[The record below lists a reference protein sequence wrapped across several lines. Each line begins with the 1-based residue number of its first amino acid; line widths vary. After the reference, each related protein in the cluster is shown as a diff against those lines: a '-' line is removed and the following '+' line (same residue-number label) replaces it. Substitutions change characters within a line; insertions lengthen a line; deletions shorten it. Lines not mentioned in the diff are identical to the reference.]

1 MQLPPGRARGALAR
15 AGGHRDHARRPGPQ
29 RCCPA
34 RCATVEGRMADWV
47 ELRVHGVSGTPP
59 DYMLSSAHTSQVAGD
74 DRSRCF
80 RPTDA
85 YGREERAPD
94 GHLLEAFHWGRWT
107 SGSWMQGLWLLLVP
121 FGILNSAQYMLPAPT
136 SRAARAARALS
147 GALLR
152 IVALVLTGLFA
163 ATVCLVIVDLVTWQ
177 WLVGPGSRPV
187 AGWLLVAAGL
197 AFAALLIAA
206 LSRLGQVDTGRRY

>member
-1 MQLPPGRARGALAR
+1 
-15 AGGHRDHARRPGPQ
+15 
-29 RCCPA
+29 
-34 RCATVEGRMADWV
+34 MADWV

-59 DYMLSSAHTSQVAGD
+59 DYMLSSAHTRQVAGD

-85 YGREERAPD
+85 QGREERAPD
-94 GHLLEAFHWGRWT
+94 GHLVEAFHWGRWT

-121 FGILNSAQYMLPAPT
+121 FGIVNSAQYMLPAPV
-136 SRAARAARALS
+136 SGPGRAARALS

-163 ATVCLVIVDLVTWQ
+163 VTVCLVVVDLIAWQ
-177 WLVGPGSRPV
+177 WLLGPAPRPI
-187 AGWLLVAAGL
+187 AGWLLVAGP
-197 AFAALLIAA
+197 
-206 LSRLGQVDTGRRY
+206 